1 MDNLWEPFKEVFIN
15 LGLLAGQLL
24 LLAGRWALVI
34 AWLAWWLW
42 GVNWSR
48 VWLVLGR
55 GAWLVVVLLML
66 TAALVWSQV
75 APSDRTWRMPS
86 SSPESPSL
94 TIITVPNF
102 WWQLGGVSTLA
113 STALLCGWIQ
123 GRLGWAPPEMSVE
136 PPPEAHGD
144 GHDYGHH

>member
-1 MDNLWEPFKEVFIN
+1 VAELPTTLYRILDLLVALLPGGLWV
-15 LGLLAGQLL
+15 
-24 LLAGRWALVI
+24 
-34 AWLAWWLW
+34 AWWL
-42 GVNWSR
+42 GAVNWTKM
-48 VWLVLGR
+48 WPVLAR
-55 GAWLVVVLLML
+55 GAWAPVLLLMAMA
-66 TAALVWSQV
+66 TAVWSRL
-75 APSDRTWRMPS
+75 APGDCTCLGFVR
-86 SSPESPSL
+86 
-94 TIITVPNF
+94 VPNF